1 MSERVSVSWEFG
13 DDAVTQPGAESGQ
26 SGGRRVASFYIYILG
41 GNSPLSPETGAV
53 VSFMFYKV

>member
-26 SGGRRVASFYIYILG
+26 SGGRRVASFYIFIF
-41 GNSPLSPETGAV
+41 SVETVLSARRQGR
-53 VSFMFYKV
+53 